1 MPPTTTFQNGPAFR
15 AIRTRSGLSVRQL
28 VVLLKE
34 NEDLDVHEDHI
45 RNVETE
51 ARNASERL
59 LAASA
64 RQMGVPLPALLRI
77 QPSVDTEAVGR

>member
-1 MPPTTTFQNGPAFR
+1 
-15 AIRTRSGLSVRQL
+15 L
-28 VVLLKE
+28 VALLKE

-77 QPSVDTEAVGR
+77 QTATDNEAVGR

>member
-1 MPPTTTFQNGPAFR
+1 MSPTTTVQNGPAFR

-77 QPSVDTEAVGR
+77 QATADNEAVGR